1 MDEIKMILE
10 SFDFDWVAYEE
21 VYVQELM
28 LIEWEARKYITDAI
42 ELEEKLCLLENEN
55 KKEDKLISINQKEI
69 NDLKIQLVK

>member
-1 MDEIKMILE
+1 
-10 SFDFDWVAYEE
+10 
-21 VYVQELM
+21 M